1 MLLRETRRKEH
12 YSAYTMVSAT
22 LQNKQFSLMKALSTE
37 EHQSVERCD
46 VSLTGETTN
55 TKHTH
60 KRSEAQ

>member
-1 MLLRETRRKEH
+1 VTRDGRLL
-12 YSAYTMVSAT
+12 SD
-22 LQNKQFSLMKALSTE
+22 
-37 EHQSVERCD
+37 VERCD